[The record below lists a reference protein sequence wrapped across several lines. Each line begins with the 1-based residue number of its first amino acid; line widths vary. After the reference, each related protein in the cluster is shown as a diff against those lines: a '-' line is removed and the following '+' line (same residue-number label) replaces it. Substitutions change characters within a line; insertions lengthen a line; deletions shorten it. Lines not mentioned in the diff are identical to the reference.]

1 MNAINSKLVLLGAVC
16 LLSACGVQDQAAK
29 VQENVQK
36 VGGTQEL
43 LGMTKG
49 IKQTLTAVKSG
60 DFDTAKQ
67 EFSSVQE
74 GWKGASTKL
83 NASPETVTNIK
94 GNLQTIATDLKA
106 SPPDKAKLVSN
117 LQNLSGSLGNLAKG
131 EDTTQNASTETA
143 EDTTQNASTETA
155 EENPIGGAE
164 TPASTDQTQTF
175 TNNLLAMQ
183 DALAKTNT
191 AVESNDFS
199 TAKTSFSEA
208 RQTWFK
214 FGGIVKEKS
223 ADSYQTLDQ
232 GVNTVNTA
240 LNQTEP
246 TQDSLLSELQ
256 TMTSELDAV
265 SGE

>member
-1 MNAINSKLVLLGAVC
+1 MNAINSKLILLGAVC
-16 LLSACGVQDQAAK
+16 LLSACGVQEQATNIK
-29 VQENVQK
+29 ESVQK
-36 VGGTQEL
+36 VDGTQEL

-49 IKQTLTAVKSG
+49 VNQTLTAVKSG
-60 DFDTAKQ
+60 DFDQAKQ
-67 EFSSVQE
+67 EFSSVQK

-83 NASPETVTNIK
+83 NTSPETVSNIK

-117 LQNLSGSLGNLAKG
+117 LQTLSGSLGNLAKG
-131 EDTTQNASTETA
+131 EDTTQNASTKTA
-143 EDTTQNASTETA
+143 KDTTQDTSTETV
-155 EENPIGGAE
+155 EEAPIGGAE
-164 TPASTDQTQTF
+164 MLESTETAQTF

-183 DALAKTNT
+183 DALTKTNT

-199 TAKTSFSEA
+199 SAKTSFSEA

-232 GVNTVNTA
+232 GVKTVNTA

-246 TQDSLLSELQ
+246 TQESLLSELQ
-256 TMTSELDAV
+256 TMTSELDSV
-265 SGE
+265 SAE

>member
-1 MNAINSKLVLLGAVC
+1 MNAINSKLILLGAVC
-16 LLSACGVQDQAAK
+16 LLSACGAQDQATK
-29 VQENVQK
+29 VQDSVQK

-49 IKQTLTAVKSG
+49 VNQTLTAVKSG
-60 DFDTAKQ
+60 DFDAAKQ
-67 EFSSVQE
+67 EFISVQE
-74 GWKGASTKL
+74 GWKGASSKL
-83 NASPETVTNIK
+83 NASPETVNSIK

-117 LQNLSGSLGNLAKG
+117 LQTLSGSLGNLAKG
-131 EDTTQNASTETA
+131 EDPTQNASTEA
-143 EDTTQNASTETA
+143 A
-155 EENPIGGAE
+155 EEAPVGGAE
-164 TPASTDQTQTF
+164 IPESTDQAQAP

-191 AVESNDFS
+191 AVESNEFS

-223 ADSYQTLDQ
+223 ADSYQTLDR
-232 GVNTVNTA
+232 GVKNVNTA

-246 TQDSLLSELQ
+246 TQDSILADLQ
-256 TMTSELDAV
+256 TITSELDSV
-265 SGE
+265 SAE